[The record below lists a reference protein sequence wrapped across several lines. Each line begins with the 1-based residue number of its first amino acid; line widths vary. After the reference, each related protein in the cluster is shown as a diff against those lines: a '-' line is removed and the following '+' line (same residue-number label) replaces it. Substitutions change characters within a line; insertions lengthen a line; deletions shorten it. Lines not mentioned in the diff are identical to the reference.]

1 MDAIETGKRCP
12 AIHPAQAKQHTR
24 GAQHRTDILFCFVL
38 FFSIWGKDALGWR
51 LVCRLLL
58 YRMKSVSSEC
68 VKVSH
73 NTTTGEWRVGESTFC
88 LHQRGR
94 TTGDP
99 DRRREESNPIKIVCF
114 FCFCFVNVFFL
125 FCFVCFVCFFERER
139 ETERDREKRWTE
151 KENVGKNVEAARV
164 IFELLLLSMAGR
176 DEDGRA
182 VTIRQLFIFFFKSH
196 VFIK

>member
-12 AIHPAQAKQHTR
+12 AIHPAQAKQDTR

-38 FFSIWGKDALGWR
+38 FFLAFGARMLWVGDLFVVSAIW
-51 LVCRLLL
+51 VCPK
-58 YRMKSVSSEC
+58 RMKSVSSEC

-114 FCFCFVNVFFL
+114 LFLFCECFFFL
-125 FCFVCFVCFFERER
+125 FCFVFLFVFLIFFFFVLFCFFVCFLERERDRERQR
-139 ETERDREKRWTE
+139 ETERKDGQRKKT
-151 KENVGKNVEAARV
+151 
-164 IFELLLLSMAGR
+164 LGR
-176 DEDGRA
+176 
-182 VTIRQLFIFFFKSH
+182 T
-196 VFIK
+196 

>member
-1 MDAIETGKRCP
+1 MRRTTGRSARGCVPETTR
-12 AIHPAQAKQHTR
+12 QKQQGGWTQLKQEK
-24 GAQHRTDILFCFVL
+24 GVQPYIQHRQNNTQGGHNTAQIFCFVL
-38 FFSIWGKDALGWR
+38 FCFFSIWGKDALGWR

-73 NTTTGEWRVGESTFC
+73 NTTTGEWRVG
-88 LHQRGR
+88 
-94 TTGDP
+94 
-99 DRRREESNPIKIVCF
+99 
-114 FCFCFVNVFFL
+114 FVL
-125 FCFVCFVCFFERER
+125 FVCFVFSRER

-182 VTIRQLFIFFFKSH
+182 VTIRQLLFLFF
-196 VFIK
+196 